1 MYRGRLVEVGPARE
15 IFERPAHPYTRA
27 LLSAIPMP
35 DPDAEKA
42 KVLQIYDPSIHNYA
56 ADPPCWSEIEE
67 GHFIM
72 ANAEEMEEYRRML
85 LNNAAE

>member
-1 MYRGRLVEVGPARE
+1 MD
-15 IFERPAHPYTRA
+15 TSNA
-27 LLSAIPMP
+27 LIGSSAIPMP
-35 DPDAEKA
+35 DPDAEKT